1 MGILFTEVATFTA
14 QIRHHELFNF
24 MLSNRE
30 ILFAHASTLLYYIIR
45 IIRPPFRRS
54 APYRQRRNCRFRR
67 GDYAHDCV
75 TIIVTQPLTANE
87 PWTRMPR

>member
-1 MGILFTEVATFTA
+1 MGRLFTEVATFTA

-45 IIRPPFRRS
+45 IIRPPLS
-54 APYRQRRNCRFRR
+54 AKR
-67 GDYAHDCV
+67 
-75 TIIVTQPLTANE
+75 TLSTT
-87 PWTRMPR
+87 T

>member
-1 MGILFTEVATFTA
+1 MGRLFTEVATFTA

-45 IIRPPFRRS
+45 IIRPHPF
-54 APYRQRRNCRFRR
+54 
-67 GDYAHDCV
+67 GEAHLIDNDV
-75 TIIVTQPLTANE
+75 TVDFAAATTPTTA
-87 PWTRMPR
+87 